1 MKNPFYGM
9 LGMFAV
15 FKVFGTF
22 LVIYLIMFLAVIALA
37 YIFCAVTQ
45 RSVDGKTVR
54 ICALTAI
61 IPAVIF
67 TAVIAFVLSKI
78 PMLI

>member
-9 LGMFAV
+9 LGVFAI
-15 FKVFGTF
+15 FKVCGTF
-22 LVIYLIMFLAVIALA
+22 VAIYLIMFLAVIALA

-45 RSVDGKTVR
+45 RKVDSKVIR
-54 ICALTAI
+54 ICALIAI
-61 IPAVIF
+61 IPALIF
-67 TAVIAFVLSKI
+67 TAVIAIVLSKI

>member
-22 LVIYLIMFLAVIALA
+22 LVIYLIMFLAAIALA

-45 RSVDGKTVR
+45 RKASGKTVR
-54 ICALTAI
+54 ICALIAI
-61 IPAVIF
+61 VPAVIF
-67 TAVIAFVLSKI
+67 TAVIAIILSKI

>member
-45 RSVDGKTVR
+45 KQ
-54 ICALTAI
+54 LTARQSES
-61 IPAVIF
+61 
-67 TAVIAFVLSKI
+67 VL
-78 PMLI
+78 